1 MSRERAVAD
10 PMMTAP
16 DVCLY
21 CGVLLARDAGGV
33 RHRSESPCRDPRP
46 CEDRERELRWD
57 DWLTDPPWA
66 RPPARGGAP
75 HIVRY
80 GTPGVAV
87 CGALTGVP
95 QHGGRAHGCVACRTS
110 WAHLGY
116 AWQYERHWGRPY
128 GGSGIVALAEA
139 LGLWDGQ

>member
-1 MSRERAVAD
+1 MTE

-21 CGVLLARDAGGV
+21 CGVLLARDASGV

-57 DWLTDPPWA
+57 EWLADPPWA

-75 HIVRY
+75 HIARY

-87 CGALTGVP
+87 CGAPTGPP
-95 QHGGRAHGCVACRTS
+95 QHGGRANGCIACRTS
-110 WAHLGY
+110 WAQLDY
-116 AWQYERHWGRPY
+116 AWQYERHWRHPY
-128 GGSGIVALAEA
+128 GGSSIIALAEA
-139 LGLWDGQ
+139 LGLWDRQ

>member
-1 MSRERAVAD
+1 DVADLLAEVERLRDERMIDLEALRVAAAD

-80 GTPGVAV
+80 
-87 CGALTGVP
+87 
-95 QHGGRAHGCVACRTS
+95 
-110 WAHLGY
+110 
-116 AWQYERHWGRPY
+116 
-128 GGSGIVALAEA
+128 
-139 LGLWDGQ
+139 